1 MLRAKYHLLPHSV
14 NIARQFSRQI
24 APKSLDFVFFFGQP
38 GEIIKVPGWNQD
50 WQKALTKV
58 ESGDWGVVYRV
69 NRVN

>member
-1 MLRAKYHLLPHSV
+1 M
-14 NIARQFSRQI
+14 N
-24 APKSLDFVFFFGQP
+24 
-38 GEIIKVPGWNQD
+38 VPGWNQD